1 MLSRITRS
9 GQLDSAAIALSALC
23 MVHCAAGIWLVA
35 GFASL
40 GGLFLSPWV
49 HEIGFVLAAIMAA
62 VALGHG
68 VRLHG
73 ARRPLVIGVVGITSM
88 LAAMTVPHGGAY
100 EYTLTLIGVAAL
112 SIAHLLNYRA
122 ARQR

>member
-1 MLSRITRS
+1 MLSRITKS

-40 GGLFLSPWV
+40 GGVLLSPWV
-49 HEIGFVLAAIMAA
+49 HEIGFVLASIMAA
-62 VALGHG
+62 LALGHG

-73 ARRPLVIGVVGITSM
+73 ARLPLVIGVTGI
-88 LAAMTVPHGGAY
+88 AAMLMAMAVPHGSAY
-100 EYTLTLIGVAAL
+100 EYALTLAGVAAL
-112 SIAHLLNYRA
+112 SVAHLLNYRA
-122 ARQR
+122 ARQN

>member
-23 MVHCAAGIWLVA
+23 MVHCAAGLWLVA
-35 GFASL
+35 GFASM
-40 GGLFLSPWV
+40 GGIFLSPWV

-62 VALGHG
+62 WT
-68 VRLHG
+68 
-73 ARRPLVIGVVGITSM
+73 PLAIGSMGIAAM
-88 LAAMTVPHGGAY
+88 LAAMTVPHGGSW
-100 EYTLTLIGVAAL
+100 EYALTLTGIALL

-122 ARQR
+122 ARQH

>member
-40 GGLFLSPWV
+40 SGFFLSPWV

-62 VALGHG
+62 LALGHG

-73 ARRPLVIGVVGITSM
+73 AKLPLAIGVVGIGSM
-88 LAAMTVPHGGAY
+88 LAAMTVPHGGSF
-100 EYTLTLIGVAAL
+100 EYSLTLVGVAAL
-112 SIAHLLNYRA
+112 SVAHLLNYRA

>member
-1 MLSRITRS
+1 MLSRITKS

-35 GFASL
+35 GLASL
-40 GGLFLSPWV
+40 GGVFLAPWV
-49 HEIGFVLAAIMAA
+49 HEVGFVLAAVMATL
-62 VALGHG
+62 ALGHG

-73 ARRPLVIGVVGITSM
+73 ARLPLAIGVVGIASM
-88 LAAMTVPHGGAY
+88 LTALTVPHGSSF
-100 EYTLTLIGVAAL
+100 EYGLTLAGVAAL

-122 ARQR
+122 ARQN

>member
-1 MLSRITRS
+1 MLSRITKS

-23 MVHCAAGIWLVA
+23 MVHCAAGVWLLA

-40 GGLFLSPWV
+40 GGVLFAPWV
-49 HEIGFVLAAIMAA
+49 HEIGFALAAVMAA
-62 VALGHG
+62 LALGHG

-73 ARRPLVIGVVGITSM
+73 ARLPLVIGVVGIAAM
-88 LAAMTVPHGGAY
+88 LTAMTVPHGSAY
-100 EYTLTLIGVAAL
+100 EYGLTLAGVAAL

-122 ARQR
+122 ARQN

>member
-23 MVHCAAGIWLVA
+23 MVHCAAGLWLVA
-35 GFASL
+35 GFASM
-40 GGLFLSPWV
+40 GGIFLSPWV
-49 HEIGFVLAAIMAA
+49 HEIGFALAAVMAA
-62 VALGHG
+62 LALGHG

-73 ARRPLVIGVVGITSM
+73 AWTPLAIGSTGIAAM
-88 LAAMTVPHGGAY
+88 LAAMTVRHGGSW
-100 EYTLTLIGVAAL
+100 EYALTLTGVALL

-122 ARQR
+122 ARQH

>member
-40 GGLFLSPWV
+40 GGIFLAPWV
-49 HEIGFVLAAIMAA
+49 HEVGFVLATGMAA
-62 VALGHG
+62 LALGHG
-68 VRLHG
+68 LRNHG
-73 ARRPLVIGVVGITSM
+73 ARLPLAIGCIGIGSM
-88 LAAMTVPHGGAY
+88 LMAMMVQHGSPY
-100 EYTLTLIGVAAL
+100 EYGLTLAGVATL
-112 SIAHLLNYRA
+112 SIAHLLNFRA

>member
-9 GQLDSAAIALSALC
+9 GRLDSAAIALSALC

-35 GFASL
+35 GFASM
-40 GGLFLSPWV
+40 GGIFLSPWV

-68 VRLHG
+68 LKLHG
-73 ARRPLVIGVVGITSM
+73 ARTPLRIGVAGIAAM
-88 LAAMTVPHGGAY
+88 LAAMSVPHGDAW
-100 EYTLTLIGVAAL
+100 EYALTFVGVALL

-122 ARQR
+122 ARQH

>member
-1 MLSRITRS
+1 MMSRITRS

-40 GGLFLSPWV
+40 GGVLLAPWV
-49 HEIGFVLAAIMAA
+49 HEVGFVLAAIMAA
-62 VALGHG
+62 LALGHG
-68 VRLHG
+68 LRLHG
-73 ARRPLVIGVVGITSM
+73 ARLPLVIGVSGIASM
-88 LAAMTVPHGGAY
+88 LMAMTVPHGSAP
-100 EYTLTLIGVAAL
+100 EYAFTLAGVAAL

-122 ARQR
+122 ARQI